1 MGKKKETNPGIN
13 RFDPITDEPY
23 PSKDDYHSLFSQITD
38 ELDKIESR
46 QKKKKMSY
54 SVSPSSQVLIRK
66 LAESY
71 GATQGGIIDLA
82 PFFFSTV
89 IRKSLK
95 RREERVSTLR
105 TLSGQVENSL
115 KGMALNAPHLAPY
128 TDVIVNL
135 VQSLVEMEAEAVRN
149 KRFDGIEPDRFPT
162 SLSPDNKN
170 TAPAFLK
177 EIVDFMGTDNELEGL
192 LKKLFTDEDE

>member
-1 MGKKKETNPGIN
+1 MKKSKGTNPGIN

-23 PSKDDYHSLFSQITD
+23 PSKDDFQSLFSQITE
-38 ELDKIESR
+38 ELNKMEFR

-95 RREERVSTLR
+95 RREERVPTLR
-105 TLSGQVENSL
+105 TLSNQVAGSL

-128 TDVIVNL
+128 TEAIIAL
-135 VQSLVEMEAEAVRN
+135 VQALVQLESDAVTGKN
-149 KRFDGIEPDRFPT
+149 FEGIDDGEFP
-162 SLSPDNKN
+162 LSISVDAQAP
-170 TAPAFLK
+170 PAFLK
-177 EIVDFMGTDNELEGL
+177 EIVDFMGPDNELAGL
-192 LKKLFTDEDE
+192 LHQLFDK